1 MNDQLARSLFMDY
14 LYDEIRDTEKQKL
27 ESYLAENPH
36 LRKELDKFRQARSL
50 LQKMPVQEP
59 ARKLL
64 VLDPNQGFFTRWW
77 QDIRSLFPQS
87 LLGKTG
93 FAIAAGL
100 VLLLLVSS
108 VVKLH
113 IETSEAGIAVSFGH
127 TPAVGEN
134 FSAEQAE
141 VLFSR
146 MQEENAVVMA
156 EYMETMNQQNQDQLQ
171 QVVNYFQR
179 QRINDLQL
187 VNQTLNELQQTTDYR
202 LQQTNRFLG
211 QMLQNA
217 SYNDGN

>member
-14 LYDEIRDTEKQKL
+14 LYDEITDTEKQKL

-36 LRKELDKFRQARSL
+36 LRKELDEFRQTRSL

-59 ARKLL
+59 DRKLL
-64 VLDPNQGFFTRWW
+64 MLDPNQNSFSQWW
-77 QDIRSLFPQS
+77 QDARTLLPQT
-87 LLGKTG
+87 LLGKAG

-108 VVKLH
+108 VAKLH

-127 TPAVGEN
+127 SPTVDEI
-134 FSAEQAE
+134 SAEHAE
-141 VLFSR
+141 MLFNR
-146 MQEENAVVMA
+146 MQEENAIMMA
-156 EYMETMNQQNQDQLQ
+156 EYMETINQQNQDQLQ

-179 QRINDLQL
+179 QRVNDLQL